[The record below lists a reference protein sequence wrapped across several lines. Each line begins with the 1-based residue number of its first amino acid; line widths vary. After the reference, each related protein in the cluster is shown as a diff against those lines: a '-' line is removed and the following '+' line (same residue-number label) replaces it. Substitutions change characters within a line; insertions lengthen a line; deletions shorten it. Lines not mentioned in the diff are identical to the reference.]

1 MKRLLITTGDHDGI
15 GTEVSAK
22 ALAELGPQKGFQFV
36 IYRSPQI
43 PPQHLKWIDRKFKRI
58 TLSAGDPWPEEMS
71 NRVLLDIVSD
81 EAPARWVEQAARH
94 CLNKN
99 ASGIV
104 TAPLSKT
111 GIADAGLRDRGHTE
125 IFQRL
130 CRLKNVYMAFWG
142 RHFKLV
148 LLTDHRPLMSVS
160 KALTPQ
166 RIRGGLEM
174 AKHLR
179 KLTKSRLPIAL
190 VGLNPHAGESGL
202 LGTEE
207 RRFKPFLRGKD
218 VQGPLVP
225 DAAFLP
231 TQWKK
236 FSVYVCPYHDQG
248 LIPFKLVHGF
258 DEGVHLTL
266 GLPFVRTS
274 VDHGTAKELFG
285 LNQAKHGS
293 MLEAVELAIQLIKGK
308 ALRSAK

>member
-22 ALAELGPQKGFQFV
+22 ALAALGPQKGFQFV
-36 IYRSPQI
+36 VFRSPQT
-43 PPQHLKWIDRKFKRI
+43 PPQHLKWLDKKFKRL
-58 TLSAGDPWPEEMS
+58 TLEAGEPWPKEMS
-71 NRVLLDIVSD
+71 NRVLLDVVSD
-81 EAPARWVEQAARH
+81 EAPARWVEQAARL
-94 CLNKN
+94 CLKKN
-99 ASGIV
+99 AHGIV

-111 GIADAGLRDRGHTE
+111 GIAAAGLKDRGHTE

-130 CRLKNVYMAFWG
+130 CGLKDVYMAFWG

-148 LLTDHRPLMSVS
+148 LLTDHRPLMSVA
-160 KALTPQ
+160 KALTPK
-166 RIRGGLEM
+166 RIRGGLAM
-174 AKHLR
+174 AKRLR
-179 KLTKSRLPIAL
+179 QLAKSKLPIAL

-207 RRFKPFLRGKD
+207 RLFKPFLRGKD
-218 VQGPLVP
+218 VQGPMVP

-285 LNQAKHGS
+285 LNRAKHGS
-293 MLEAVELAIQLIKGK
+293 MREAIELAIELIEGK
-308 ALRSAK
+308 T